1 MIASLSIENYA
12 LIDKLSAD
20 FSDGFTVITGETGAG
35 KSILLDALGLVLG
48 RRADLSSLMDK
59 ERKCV
64 IEAQFAIETYGLQ
77 SFFADLDWDY
87 EPHTIIRREILPS
100 GKSRAFVNDTPIGL
114 SDLQELATRLIDV
127 HSQHQT
133 GELTETGFQFE
144 ILDAV
149 AGHSETLKEYKQT
162 LTTYKKTLSELTDAE
177 QQKRD
182 AVKEEDYN
190 SFLLQE
196 LLDARLQDGMQQT
209 LEADFE
215 KLNNVEA
222 IRSQLERAFSLAD
235 DEQFGLLHLLKEFKA
250 TLQKVSGFS
259 KEYESLHERIQSVSI
274 EFDDI
279 LSELNASAESL
290 SNDPEQLERIS
301 QQLQSVYN
309 LQKKHQV
316 STVAELIEIQNQLD
330 EKAVSMAGLDNRIQQ
345 LESQKRELQ
354 SQLEELSAKISKG
367 RKNALPGLTAQLTEL
382 LTKLGMPHVRFDVTL
397 SESTEF
403 LVNGKDNIAF
413 LFSANKGADF
423 GTLKKVASG
432 GERSRIMLAIKYV
445 LALHSKLPTI
455 IFDEIDTGVSG
466 EMADAMGEIMK
477 GMSRHMQVFAITHL
491 PQIAAKGDSH
501 FKVSKTVAGGR
512 TTSTLRLLETDAR
525 VVEIAQMLSG
535 SAVSDSA
542 INHARALLN

>member
-1 MIASLSIENYA
+1 MIDSLSIENYA

-64 IEAQFAIETYGLQ
+64 IEAQFDIENYGLQ
-77 SFFADLDWDY
+77 SFFDESDWDY
-87 EPHTIIRREILPS
+87 QPHTIIRREILPT
-100 GKSRAFVNDTPIGL
+100 GKSRAFVNDTPVVL
-114 SDLQELATRLIDV
+114 ADLQDLATRLIDV

-133 GELTETGFQFE
+133 GELAETGFQFE
-144 ILDAV
+144 MLDAV
-149 AGHSETLKEYKQT
+149 AGHSLLMKQYRQV
-162 LTTYKKTLSELTDAE
+162 LSDYKKTESELADA
-177 QQKRD
+177 QLRKRN
-182 AVKEEDYN
+182 AVKDEDYN

-209 LEADFE
+209 LESDLE
-215 KLNNVEA
+215 KLSNVET
-222 IRSQLERAFSLAD
+222 IRVQLEKAFALAD
-235 DEQFGLLHLLKEFKA
+235 DEQFGLTHLLKEIKA
-250 TLQKVSGFS
+250 ALQKISGFS
-259 KEYESLHERIQSVSI
+259 AEYQTLHDRIQSLSI

-279 LSELNASAESL
+279 MSELNASADSL
-290 SNDPEQLERIS
+290 QNDPGRLDQVS
-301 QQLQSVYN
+301 QQLQSIYN

-316 STVAELIEIQNQLD
+316 STVAELIEIQQQLD
-330 EKAVSMAGLDNRIQQ
+330 EKAVSMAGLDEQIGQ
-345 LESQKRELQ
+345 LEQQKIQLQ
-354 SQLEELSAKISKG
+354 SELDKLALAISNG
-367 RKNALPGLTAQLTEL
+367 RKKALPGLTKQLTEL
-382 LTKLGMPHVRFDVTL
+382 LSKLGMPHVRFDITL
-397 SESTEF
+397 SDSAEY
-403 LVNGKDNIAF
+403 LANGKDTIAF

-423 GTLKKVASG
+423 GPLKKIASG
-432 GERSRIMLAIKYV
+432 GERSRIMLAVKYV

-466 EMADAMGEIMK
+466 EMAHAMGEIMK
-477 GMSRHMQVFAITHL
+477 GMSRHIQVFAITHL
-491 PQIAAKGDSH
+491 PQIAAKGDLH
-501 FKVSKTVAGGR
+501 FKVSKVVSGGR
-512 TTSTLRLLETDAR
+512 TTSTLQQLDDEAR